1 LGSAAKTHFAISYTP
16 APGEGK
22 NIQRTLAAHVH
33 QTGVCPMTTKT
44 ASAARPR
51 LHDYVVP
58 ACVALACAG
67 AAYAGADTTF
77 DPALQKFTDFLEGSG
92 GKIITVLSLAGG
104 LIGLASGRFS
114 LGQVAVPVGVGIG
127 VGTGVPIVT
136 SVVTAVI

>member
-1 LGSAAKTHFAISYTP
+1 MSALSMPKGGQINGVLLGLAII
-16 APGEGK
+16 AMVMVLG
-22 NIQRTLAAHVH
+22 
-33 QTGVCPMTTKT
+33 
-44 ASAARPR
+44 ASAAF
-51 LHDYVVP
+51 
-58 ACVALACAG
+58 
-67 AAYAGADTTF
+67 AGADTTF
-77 DPALQKFTDFLEGSG
+77 NTALTKFTDFLEGSG

>member
-1 LGSAAKTHFAISYTP
+1 MQTSLLPRRSGTIRLSKAANITIPVAI
-16 APGEGK
+16 AA
-22 NIQRTLAAHVH
+22 LAA
-33 QTGVCPMTTKT
+33 
-44 ASAARPR
+44 S
-51 LHDYVVP
+51 
-58 ACVALACAG
+58 

-77 DPALQKFTDFLEGSG
+77 APALQKFTDFLEGSG
-92 GKIITVLSLAGG
+92 GKIITVMSLAGG